1 MNGKFNIF
9 NSLIRTV
16 SYVTG
21 LKIQSGHG
29 KEEGKGMKTF
39 KIGYQQGKNVWNS
52 NQEKIISSV
61 WSSSSWEEFGVKD
74 KASVTLLR
82 EETTPIY
89 LKLNPILTDNII
101 IHILE
106 SFGGNEIVNVFINEL
121 ALYNDCKLTGL
132 S

>member
-1 MNGKFNIF
+1 M
-9 NSLIRTV
+9 
-16 SYVTG
+16 
-21 LKIQSGHG
+21 
-29 KEEGKGMKTF
+29 
-39 KIGYQQGKNVWNS
+39 
-52 NQEKIISSV
+52 
-61 WSSSSWEEFGVKD
+61 KD

-101 IHILE
+101 IHTLE

>member
-1 MNGKFNIF
+1 M
-9 NSLIRTV
+9 
-16 SYVTG
+16 
-21 LKIQSGHG
+21 
-29 KEEGKGMKTF
+29 
-39 KIGYQQGKNVWNS
+39 
-52 NQEKIISSV
+52 
-61 WSSSSWEEFGVKD
+61 KD